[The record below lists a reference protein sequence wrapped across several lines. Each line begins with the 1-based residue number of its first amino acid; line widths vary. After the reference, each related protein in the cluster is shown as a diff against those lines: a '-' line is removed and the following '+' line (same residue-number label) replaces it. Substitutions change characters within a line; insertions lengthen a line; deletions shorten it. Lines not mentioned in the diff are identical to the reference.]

1 MKFKIMAKI
10 NSVMEKLQHSSTFLA
25 NQIIIFSM
33 ALAASTLCAT
43 QVESMALK
51 VSNIVVAV
59 ISVLAI
65 WYLKAQLKCDIKN
78 ADTELENF
86 VNVAIE
92 HTNTIKEMQETEE
105 KHIPNLF

>member
-1 MKFKIMAKI
+1 MKFKIMSKI
-10 NSVMEKLQHSSTFLA
+10 NLTMEKLQHSSIFLA

-33 ALAASTLCAT
+33 AAVASTLCAT

-51 VSNIVVAV
+51 ISNIVVAV

-65 WYLKAQLKCDIKN
+65 WYLKAKIKCDIKN

-92 HTNTIKEMQETEE
+92 HQDNVKEMQEAEE